1 MHEKR
6 DENLRDNVHC
16 CSGNYDFLCPIQTI
30 KRRETVFKNITLA
43 CGLLI
48 VLMALA
54 LGTAGVV
61 YSDSYTWLKL
71 LVVGIAVL
79 TGAVYCAIFAAV
91 MKEDNYD

>member
-1 MHEKR
+1 M
-6 DENLRDNVHC
+6 
-16 CSGNYDFLCPIQTI
+16 
-30 KRRETVFKNITLA
+30 FKKITLA

-48 VLMALA
+48 VLMMLA

-71 LVVGIAVL
+71 LVVGMAVL
-79 TGAVYCAIFAAV
+79 TGVAYCAIFATV

>member
-1 MHEKR
+1 M
-6 DENLRDNVHC
+6 
-16 CSGNYDFLCPIQTI
+16 
-30 KRRETVFKNITLA
+30 FKKIALA

-79 TGAVYCAIFAAV
+79 TGAAYCAIFATV